1 MDRSCYQRE
10 RLCFQ
15 TAATEEWMSSVETST
30 RLAEKGPLS
39 LAGSR
44 LIGRTDLDQRTC
56 LARRLG
62 EVAVKGLSERK
73 PGLARELAERR
84 TSFAEQEGLG
94 TRAE

>member
-1 MDRSCYQRE
+1 MN
-10 RLCFQ
+10 
-15 TAATEEWMSSVETST
+15 SVETST
-30 RLAEKGPLS
+30 RPAEKGLLS

-44 LIGRTDLDQRTC
+44 LIGRTNCHEETNLDQRTC